1 MKLKFYVYMDK
12 MANIFTKNYLSVCM
26 CMNCILLLNKMS

>member
-12 MANIFTKNYLSVCM
+12 MANILTPVCKQVYE
-26 CMNCILLLNKMS
+26 LYFVVE